1 MVPEPYLALPLIEIN
16 HLALTKLYPHTM
28 RSIIAIFFM
37 LPGSLLYGQ
46 YHYLGNAQPLDDQCI
61 LLTPDEP
68 YSEGIAYNTNTIDL
82 SNDFYID
89 FDIYLGNKD
98 EGADGITFVM
108 HTDQRGFQAFGTYG
122 ECMGYGRWNPEYA
135 FGAFIAPSL
144 AIEFDTYY
152 NPSQNDPEG
161 DHMAY
166 LENGTNYHFID
177 VKKPILPG
185 NLEDDNLHSFIL
197 KWNSSE
203 QILKVWL
210 DDQLR
215 VEVNKDLLNDIFKGN
230 KEVIW
235 GFTASTGRKHN
246 LQYFCLKRFA
256 NLPTHGQQ
264 NLAFDLKK

>member
-1 MVPEPYLALPLIEIN
+1 MVLGHHFALLIITIN
-16 HLALTKLYPHTM
+16 HLTRTKLYSQIM
-28 RSIIAIFFM
+28 RSIIAILCVLQVSF
-37 LPGSLLYGQ
+37 LQAQ

-82 SNDFYID
+82 NRDFYID
-89 FDIYLGNKD
+89 FDIYLGSKD

-108 HTDQRGFQAFGTYG
+108 HTDERGFQAFGTYG

-152 NPSQNDPEG
+152 NPTQNDPEG

-177 VKKPILPG
+177 VKDPVLPG

-197 KWNSSE
+197 KWNSSD
-203 QILKVWL
+203 QILQVWL

-256 NLPTHGQQ
+256 NLTEKPQD
-264 NLAFDLKK
+264 NLAKR

>member
-1 MVPEPYLALPLIEIN
+1 MRTFISLAL
-16 HLALTKLYPHTM
+16 
-28 RSIIAIFFM
+28 SIISSSIYA
-37 LPGSLLYGQ
+37 Q

-68 YSEGIAYNTNTIDL
+68 YSEGIAYNTRTIDL
-82 SNDFYID
+82 NSDFFID

-108 HTDQRGFQAFGTYG
+108 HTDARGFQAFGTYG
-122 ECMGYGRWNPEYA
+122 ECMGYGRWNPEFAY
-135 FGAFIAPSL
+135 GSFIAPSL

-152 NPSQNDPEG
+152 NPSQNDPES

-166 LENGTNYHFID
+166 LENGTNYHFVD
-177 VKKPILPG
+177 VKKPVLPG
-185 NLEDDNLHSFIL
+185 NLEDDRLHSFIL
-197 KWNSSE
+197 RWNSGE
-203 QILKVWL
+203 KVLQVWL

-215 VEVNKDLLNDIFKGN
+215 IEVKKDLLNDIFKGN

-235 GFTASTGRKHN
+235 GFTASTGRKYN

-256 NLPTHGQQ
+256 NLDASKSE
-264 NLAFDLKK
+264 NLAKK

>member
-1 MVPEPYLALPLIEIN
+1 MKPIYLLL
-16 HLALTKLYPHTM
+16 LA
-28 RSIIAIFFM
+28 S
-37 LPGSLLYGQ
+37 LPGQLFAQ

-82 SNDFYID
+82 NNDFVID
-89 FDIYLGNKD
+89 FDIYLGSKD

-108 HTDQRGFQAFGTYG
+108 HTDERKFGAFGTYG

-135 FGAFIAPSL
+135 YGSFISPSL

-152 NPSQNDPEG
+152 NPTQNDPEE

-177 VKKPILPG
+177 VKKPITPG
-185 NLEDDNLHSFIL
+185 NLEDDRLHSFIL
-197 KWNSSE
+197 RWDSSNKT
-203 QILKVWL
+203 LRVWL

-215 VEVNKDLLNDIFKGN
+215 VEVKKDLLKELFDGN
-230 KEVIW
+230 TNVIW

-256 NLPTHGQQ
+256 YLPDAEDED
-264 NLAFDLKK
+264 LAYSDIE